1 MCVKVNN
8 VAKYAESK
16 RYIVARS
23 LDGELWFWGAWDDE
37 EKAKQAAAEID
48 GVVVSTECLD
58 EAA

>member
-1 MCVKVNN
+1 MGVKVNN

-37 EKAKQAAAEID
+37 
-48 GVVVSTECLD
+48 T
-58 EAA
+58 EAARAALEVGGIVVCNG

>member
-1 MCVKVNN
+1 MSVKVNN